1 MPSDELT
8 YGLQLS
14 LNVFLPWSCLGFIS
28 YILPLVML
36 AFWTNTLRALQCL
49 FPQRLVLG
57 SVLFNIF
64 IDDLDK
70 GIECILSKFPDN
82 TKVGKVLMYPRVG
95 RT

>member
-1 MPSDELT
+1 MCA
-8 YGLQLS
+8 
-14 LNVFLPWSCLGFIS
+14 V
-28 YILPLVML
+28 
-36 AFWTNTLRALQCL
+36 
-49 FPQRLVLG
+49 PQRLVLG